1 MLTAVL
7 ARQAAAA
14 VDVGTCWLWEN
25 AATLSS
31 ARRRKAFRRPQ
42 GRRGRRHIVAAAR
55 LQLVDKVLKLRIP
68 TRYDIEL
75 LEVA

>member
-1 MLTAVL
+1 M
-7 ARQAAAA
+7 
-14 VDVGTCWLWEN
+14 
-25 AATLSS
+25 
-31 ARRRKAFRRPQ
+31 
-42 GRRGRRHIVAAAR
+42 AAAR